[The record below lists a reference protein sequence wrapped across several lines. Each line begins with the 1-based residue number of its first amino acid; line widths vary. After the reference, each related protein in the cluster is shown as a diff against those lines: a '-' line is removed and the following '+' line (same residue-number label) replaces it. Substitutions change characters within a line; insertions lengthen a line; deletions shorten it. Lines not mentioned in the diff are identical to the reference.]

1 MAENKLQIRAKLL
14 SAIDELLS
22 LSEKQTEVPAKL
34 ISELKEIE
42 DKKSVLEILVKE
54 LLKDSSENKIIVL
67 TFLLQELA
75 DKEETEKAVIDE
87 LVNPKNT
94 DRTKTKLVN
103 VLRSLGRHVNYEEY
117 TTFFENP
124 DEIIDSDT
132 SVLLKKAIVNPAAQ
146 VDFLDFLRALPETE
160 QEMLIGSL
168 NEDYDGDNIA
178 NILTPVILSKPY
190 SELAK
195 TAVKYIGESKSKLAV
210 PTLHWVID
218 NIEDESIRS
227 LAQKSLNMLKLAGF
241 AKDETE
247 EFYKEILKDYPVY
260 KCYASLPDGHG
271 NIGIIFSRK
280 TPANLIHMFSV
291 IVNDTDGVIEC
302 FGFNDISDQEFSRI
316 VKRFYENDIIVE
328 VPAEFCRYET
338 ENAEKLTRLKYR
350 DISYEYIA
358 WKTLLKDIPPGNID
372 LTEGLKDTEL
382 SVEALNMIYNAGY
395 FKNWFFASNDSDEY
409 DKFTGLIKTFDRNN
423 FYQQLSGALKDN
435 FDIIFNPVET
445 KKLNHRLLVTAY
457 LLKRSGTENIANM
470 IYSLIETSDYKF
482 IFLDNMLK
490 KSVYEYFL
498 NEKEKYYDLKKSQSI
513 FTRKRDSNIDINF
526 VEFVISEIEKHWVA
540 DE

>member
-22 LSEKQTEVPAKL
+22 LSEKQTDVPAKL

-117 TTFFENP
+117 TT
-124 DEIIDSDT
+124 
-132 SVLLKKAIVNPAAQ
+132 L
-146 VDFLDFLRALPETE
+146 
-160 QEMLIGSL
+160 
-168 NEDYDGDNIA
+168 
-178 NILTPVILSKPY
+178 VILSKPY

-435 FDIIFNPVET
+435 FDTIFNPVET

>member
-1 MAENKLQIRAKLL
+1 M
-14 SAIDELLS
+14 
-22 LSEKQTEVPAKL
+22 
-34 ISELKEIE
+34 
-42 DKKSVLEILVKE
+42 
-54 LLKDSSENKIIVL
+54 
-67 TFLLQELA
+67 
-75 DKEETEKAVIDE
+75 
-87 LVNPKNT
+87 
-94 DRTKTKLVN
+94 
-103 VLRSLGRHVNYEEY
+103 
-117 TTFFENP
+117 
-124 DEIIDSDT
+124 
-132 SVLLKKAIVNPAAQ
+132 
-146 VDFLDFLRALPETE
+146 
-160 QEMLIGSL
+160 
-168 NEDYDGDNIA
+168 
-178 NILTPVILSKPY
+178 
-190 SELAK
+190 
-195 TAVKYIGESKSKLAV
+195 
-210 PTLHWVID
+210 
-218 NIEDESIRS
+218 
-227 LAQKSLNMLKLAGF
+227 
-241 AKDETE
+241 
-247 EFYKEILKDYPVY
+247 
-260 KCYASLPDGHG
+260 
-271 NIGIIFSRK
+271 
-280 TPANLIHMFSV
+280 
-291 IVNDTDGVIEC
+291 
-302 FGFNDISDQEFSRI
+302 
-316 VKRFYENDIIVE
+316 
-328 VPAEFCRYET
+328 T

-435 FDIIFNPVET
+435 FDTIFNPVET